1 MLSRSGFVHDLV
13 RAVSWHRRLLAA
25 GLAAAG
31 VAVALHVLQPQEA
44 PTTAILA
51 AAHDLRG
58 GTTLAASDVRT
69 VALPHDLIPAG
80 ALTERDGVGDR
91 VLAGPVRAG
100 EPLTNVRFLG
110 PGLLPPRAPC
120 REGQT
125 APLRRCPTDSA
136 GSLGEL
142 VAVPVRLADA
152 GAHAL
157 VRVGDRIDLLA
168 AETDAATAYAP
179 ARTVARA
186 VRVLALPV
194 EGSPALGLGS
204 GSGAGADALTSD
216 GGLVV
221 VAVTPVV
228 AADLARAAVTA
239 RLSLVLRGA

>member
-1 MLSRSGFVHDLV
+1 M
-13 RAVSWHRRLLAA
+13 
-25 GLAAAG
+25 
-31 VAVALHVLQPQEA
+31 
-44 PTTAILA
+44 
-51 AAHDLRG
+51 
-58 GTTLAASDVRT
+58 
-69 VALPHDLIPAG
+69 
-80 ALTERDGVGDR
+80 
-91 VLAGPVRAG
+91 
-100 EPLTNVRFLG
+100 
-110 PGLLPPRAPC
+110 
-120 REGQT
+120 
-125 APLRRCPTDSA
+125 
-136 GSLGEL
+136 
-142 VAVPVRLADA
+142 PVRLADA
-152 GAHAL
+152 GALTL

-168 AETDAATAYAP
+168 AETDATTAYAP